1 MPGVNLDVEIQAD
14 VERVWAAVVD
24 VERYPAVM
32 ECVRWSRINSVESEE
47 KRHTSWSIVLKG
59 SILEW
64 EENEFLDHEAR
75 VMRFEQ
81 TAGDMDVFTGS
92 WTVTEISPGLT
103 RVVLIIDFEIGIPL
117 LADMLNPVAVRAL
130 RGNCNDMLMG
140 VEREA
145 LDAAGAGAAN

>member
-1 MPGVNLDVEIQAD
+1 MPSVTLDVEIQAD
-14 VERVWAAVVD
+14 ADRVWAAVVD

-32 ECVRWSRINSVESEE
+32 DHVRWSRIDSVESEA
-47 KRHTSWSIVLKG
+47 KRHTAWSIVLKG

-64 EENEFLDHEAR
+64 EENEYLDHEAR

-92 WTVTEISPGLT
+92 WTVTERGPGLT
-103 RVVLIIDFEIGIPL
+103 HVVLVIEFEIGIPL
-117 LADMLNPVAVRAL
+117 LADMLNPVAIRAL
-130 RGNCNDMLMG
+130 RSNCNDMLMG

-145 LDAAGAGAAN
+145 LAAAGAIG